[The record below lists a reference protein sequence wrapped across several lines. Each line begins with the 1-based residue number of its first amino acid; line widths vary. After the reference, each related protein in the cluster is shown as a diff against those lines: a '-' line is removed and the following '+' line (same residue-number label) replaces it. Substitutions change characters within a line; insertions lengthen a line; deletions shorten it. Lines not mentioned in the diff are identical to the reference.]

1 MPRITDK
8 GYLVDLLNQCYSNQE
23 DNWVF
28 LCVYCK
34 KAVIVEEELREKI

>member
-28 LCVYCK
+28 C
-34 KAVIVEEELREKI
+34 AFIVRKQ